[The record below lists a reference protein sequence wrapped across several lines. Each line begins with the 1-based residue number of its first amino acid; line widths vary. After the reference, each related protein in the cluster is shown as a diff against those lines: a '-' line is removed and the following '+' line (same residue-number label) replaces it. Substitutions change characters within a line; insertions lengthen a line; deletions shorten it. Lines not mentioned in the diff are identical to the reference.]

1 MDIKAR
7 IRQVEQEVDALKQRI
22 RAAKEAARDGQLLN
36 DKASGL
42 AQQPIKLKGIRTL
55 RGHSQKV
62 YAMQW
67 CPEASSTLLVSAGQ
81 DGVLLVWD
89 ALTATKTFGAPLGC
103 LWLMTCAL
111 SPSGTFAATGG
122 LDNNITIFNTSEM
135 SPPRPTRM
143 LCDHTAHISVARFIG
158 NQHLLSGS
166 GDRTCRYWDVEGGK
180 VITKFDQ
187 HHGAVLNLA
196 LSPDGNT
203 FVSSSDDRTA
213 KVFDIRAGN
222 MTQISFTGH
231 TGDVEATAFFPSG
244 TAIAT
249 GSEDRTAKLYDIRAG
264 QEMITYQV
272 NSPIFSM
279 DFSKTGRYLFVAK
292 DDPANA
298 AAVWDAMRGE
308 EISLLKGHKSFVS
321 GVGVSGDGLAV
332 ATSSWDNM
340 LKVWS

>member
-7 IRQVEQEVDALKQRI
+7 ISQVQQEVDSLKQRI
-22 RAAKEAARDGQLLN
+22 RSAKEAARDGQLLN

-42 AQQPIKLKGIRTL
+42 PQQSLKLKGIRTL

-67 CPEASSTLLVSAGQ
+67 CPDPSSNLLISAGQ
-81 DGVLLVWD
+81 DGVILVWD
-89 ALTATKTFGAPLGC
+89 ALTATKTFGVPLGC
-103 LWLMTCAL
+103 LWLMTCSL
-111 SPSGTFAATGG
+111 SPSGNFAATGG
-122 LDNNITIFNTSEM
+122 LDNNISIFKTSELTATPARVL
-135 SPPRPTRM
+135 SN
-143 LCDHTAHISVARFIG
+143 HTAHISCVRFLN
-158 NQHLLSGS
+158 NQHILSSS
-166 GDRTCRYWDVEGGK
+166 GDKTCRYWDIEANK
-180 VITKFDQ
+180 VVTKFDQ
-187 HHGAVLNLA
+187 HHGAVLSLA
-196 LSPDGNT
+196 VSPDGNT
-203 FVSSSDDRTA
+203 FVSSSADQTA

-222 MTQISFTGH
+222 MTQISLTGH
-231 TGDVEATAFFPSG
+231 TGDIEATAFFPGG

-272 NSPIFSM
+272 NAPVFSL
-279 DFSKTGRYLFVAK
+279 DFSKTGRYLFIAK
-292 DDPANA
+292 EDSTNA

-308 EISLLKGHKSFVS
+308 EISTLKGHKDFI
-321 GVGVSGDGLAV
+321 GGIGVSGDGLAV